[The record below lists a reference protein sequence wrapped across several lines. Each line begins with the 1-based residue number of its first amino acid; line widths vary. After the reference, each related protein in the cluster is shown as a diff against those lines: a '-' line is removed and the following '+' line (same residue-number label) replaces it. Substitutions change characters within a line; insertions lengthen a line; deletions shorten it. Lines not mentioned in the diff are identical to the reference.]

1 MYKETVKYIDYNGV
15 ERTEDVY
22 FNLSKAE
29 LMEMQLSTAGG
40 FDAMIN
46 KLIKAQDQPTL
57 VKVFKDIILKSYGVP
72 SPDGRRF
79 VKTKEL
85 AEEFTQTEAYSD
97 LYMKFITD
105 SEAAAKFINGIMPKS
120 LIEQMS
126 KQADSS
132 MMIPAN

>member
-1 MYKETVKYIDYNGV
+1 MYKETVKYTDYNGV

-57 VKVFKDIILKSYGVP
+57 AKVFKDIMLKSYGVP

-105 SEAAAKFINGIMPKS
+105 SDAAAKFINGIMPKS
-120 LIEQMS
+120 LIEQMA
-126 KQADSS
+126 KQGDV
-132 MMIPAN
+132 PAALPAM

>member
-40 FDAMIN
+40 FDTMIN

-57 VKVFKDIILKSYGVP
+57 VKVFKDIILRSYGVP

-126 KQADSS
+126 KRQ
-132 MMIPAN
+132 IHP